1 MDNLTFK
8 VKVIW
13 LWTKLSGENKYF
25 SVQAKSSE
33 DVCCQNKI
41 IIKQNQIL
49 RIKFNPKSA
58 EEIRPF
64 KDILFDSEIELTTT
78 PDFVLIEADGYTV
91 KQFSAKALK
100 CASSQA

>member
-1 MDNLTFK
+1 MNTLTFK

-33 DVCCQNKI
+33 DVCSENKI

-49 RIKFNPKSA
+49 RIKFNPKSVD
-58 EEIRPF
+58 EVRPF
-64 KDILFDSEIELTTT
+64 KDILFHSEIELTTT
-78 PDFVLIEADGYTV
+78 PEFVLIEADGYTV
-91 KQFSAKALK
+91 KQFTAKALK
-100 CASSQA
+100 CVSSMV